1 MEYEA
6 LRKLERFETEEH
18 AIGACALR
26 FDGYAY
32 WETRYRDFGH
42 KDASNPGEVSGMVVK
57 DRCFFEDDLDNL
69 LAFFLLQRYLGKWG
83 GEGLSESSNEFITFI
98 LLFLHCYRLEIP
110 DRFRAEPYYTDWQ
123 REEVAK
129 LESLAARV
137 RRSLG
142 SG

>member
-1 MEYEA
+1 MDIDGSE
-6 LRKLERFETEEH
+6 KLERLEGEEH

-42 KDASNPGEVSGMVVK
+42 KDASNPGEVSGMLAEG
-57 DRCFFEDDLDNL
+57 RCFFENDLDNL
-69 LAFFLLQRYLGKWG
+69 LVFFLLQRYLGKWG
-83 GEGLSESSNEFITFI
+83 GERLPENSNEFITFL

-110 DRFRAEPYYTDWQ
+110 ERFRFEPYYTEWQ
-123 REEVAK
+123 RQSPADY
-129 LESLAARV
+129 ESLAARV

-142 SG
+142 AV